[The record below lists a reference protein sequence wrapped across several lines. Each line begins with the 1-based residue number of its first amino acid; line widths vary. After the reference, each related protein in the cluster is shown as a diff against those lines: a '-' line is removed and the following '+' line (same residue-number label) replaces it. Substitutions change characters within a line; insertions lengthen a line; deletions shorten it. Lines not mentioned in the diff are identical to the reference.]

1 MLKNYLRGGRQRT
14 FLRLCWLLVVVVGLH
29 SETLPESFFSG
40 KFQDFSKYKMSDDE
54 GSSLQAKHRRERK
67 ELQAK
72 IQAMKK
78 TASKGDKKKKKEV
91 LEEIAQLEADLD
103 RRQEEEQSL
112 EETTNDVKQL
122 DISSVEQEAQEGQR
136 VSKAQKRRD
145 KKANEERDRQA
156 EILAQELL
164 NVHGP
169 RQQESDSIKALLKTR
184 HLILNQIPSDGDC
197 LYNAVRHQLTLLQK
211 PPLSIAELR
220 ALTADYILANR
231 EDLIHFMTNAEGDCL
246 SEQEFL
252 DYVENV
258 RNTRAWGGQIE
269 IQALSN
275 SLRCPID
282 VIQATGSIVQG
293 VEKFKGKPL
302 VLTYHRHM
310 YSLGE
315 HYNSARPQAG
325 NEDAEEGKE

>member
-1 MLKNYLRGGRQRT
+1 MG
-14 FLRLCWLLVVVVGLH
+14 
-29 SETLPESFFSG
+29 
-40 KFQDFSKYKMSDDE
+40 DDE
-54 GSSLQAKHRRERK
+54 GSALQAKHRRERK

-72 IQAMKK
+72 VQALKK

-103 RRQEEEQSL
+103 RRQDEEQSL
-112 EETTNDVKQL
+112 EQTATEIKQL
-122 DISSVEQEAQEGQR
+122 DITSGEQEADQPGGQR

-184 HLILNQIPSDGDC
+184 NLILNQIPSDGDC
-197 LYNAVRHQLTLLQK
+197 LYNAVRHQLTLLKK
-211 PPLSIAELR
+211 PPMSIEELR
-220 ALTADYILANR
+220 AITADYILANR
-231 EDLIHFMTNAEGDCL
+231 DDLINFMTNADGDCL
-246 SEQEFL
+246 SEQEFHE
-252 DYVENV
+252 YVENV

-325 NEDAEEGKE
+325 NDDEEGEE